1 MEYIVNQALEFA
13 KECHGGDCSGHDYEH
28 ILRVLANVEKMLE
41 QMPDADKTVARLG
54 AILHDIDDYKL
65 GENSHKVDKFL
76 EENCDDEFLKEKV
89 RKVVNTIS
97 FSKSGDKPNFD
108 IIEQKIVSDADKLD
122 AIGAIGVCR
131 AVIYSAV
138 TKRALFN
145 NEHKPKEKLS
155 IEEYMNKE
163 REENHTINHF
173 FDKLLKLRSAMQTEV
188 GRCEAERRHRFM
200 VAFLNEFF
208 GEVSA
213 DDEWYNL
220 LKNF

>member
-1 MEYIVNQALEFA
+1 
-13 KECHGGDCSGHDYEH
+13 
-28 ILRVLANVEKMLE
+28 
-41 QMPDADKTVARLG
+41 
-54 AILHDIDDYKL
+54 LHDIDDYKL

-76 EENCDDEFLKEKV
+76 DENCDDVELKEKV

-108 IIEQKIVSDADKLD
+108 MIEQKIVSDADKLD

-173 FDKLLKLRSAMQTEV
+173 YEKLLKLKDLMNTNTAKEIAQK
-188 GRCEAERRHRFM
+188 RHKFM
-200 VAFLNEFF
+200 EDFLNEFY
-208 GEVSA
+208 S
-213 DDEWYNL
+213 EW
-220 LKNF
+220 NFNEQY

>member
-1 MEYIVNQALEFA
+1 MKSIVNKALEFA

-28 ILRVLANVEKMLE
+28 ILRVLASVEKMLE
-41 QMPDADKTVARLG
+41 QMPEADATLARLG

-76 EENCDDEFLKEKV
+76 DEYCFDVELKEKV

-97 FSKSGDKPNFD
+97 YSKSGDKPNFD
-108 IIEQKIVSDADKLD
+108 MIEQKIVSDADKLD
-122 AIGAIGVCR
+122 AMGAIGVCR

-138 TKRALFN
+138 TKRSLFD
-145 NEHKPKEKLS
+145 NEQKPKEKLS
-155 IEEYMNKE
+155 QEEYMNKN

-188 GRCEAERRHRFM
+188 GRKEAERRHKFM
-200 VAFLNEFF
+200 IAFLTQFF
-208 GEVSA
+208 DEVSA
-213 DDEWYNL
+213 DISWYER

>member
-1 MEYIVNQALEFA
+1 MEYIVNKALEFA

-76 EENCDDEFLKEKV
+76 DENCDDVEQKEKV

-108 IIEQKIVSDADKLD
+108 MIEQKIVSDADKLD

-208 GEVSA
+208 DEVSA

>member
-1 MEYIVNQALEFA
+1 
-13 KECHGGDCSGHDYEH
+13 
-28 ILRVLANVEKMLE
+28 
-41 QMPDADKTVARLG
+41 MPDADKTVARLG

-65 GENSHKVDKFL
+65 GANTHKVDKFL
-76 EENCDDEFLKEKV
+76 DENCDDEFLKEKV

-108 IIEQKIVSDADKLD
+108 MIEQKIVSDADKLD

-145 NEHKPKEKLS
+145 NEQKPREKLS
-155 IEEYMNKE
+155 QEEYMNKN

-188 GRCEAERRHRFM
+188 GRKEAERRHKFM
-200 VAFLNEFF
+200 RAFLTQFF
-208 GEVSA
+208 DEVSA
-213 DDEWYNL
+213 DISWYER
-220 LKNF
+220 LKKF